1 MRVRPTLIAAIL
13 CVALAVSVGATGCS
27 RSTRSNADSTPA
39 PDGAITVTRTVE
51 PTASGEPTA
60 PADATPQDSSTPPAD
75 ADAVLRELDA
85 IERELG
91 GMDLPSETDFDSLE
105 GDVR

>member
-1 MRVRPTLIAAIL
+1 M
-13 CVALAVSVGATGCS
+13 
-27 RSTRSNADSTPA
+27 
-39 PDGAITVTRTVE
+39 TRTIE
-51 PTASGEPTA
+51 TTSSGTTASTEDAASGQESTA
-60 PADATPQDSSTPPAD
+60 VPADAG
-75 ADAVLRELDA
+75 AVVRELDA